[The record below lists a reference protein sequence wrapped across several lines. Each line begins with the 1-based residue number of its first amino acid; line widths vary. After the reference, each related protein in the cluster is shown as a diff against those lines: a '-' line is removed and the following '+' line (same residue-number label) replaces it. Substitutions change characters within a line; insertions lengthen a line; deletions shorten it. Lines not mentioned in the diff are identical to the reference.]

1 MSVLLDIDSSVLVI
15 LVASLAIDLIIGE
28 WPAKIHPTVWIGNI
42 ISAISKPLPR
52 TGSKSFIYGL
62 ILAICLPMTI
72 LISTWL
78 LLAYLKNVNQWIYI
92 LVSIYFL
99 KSSFSLRLLGST
111 SLKISK
117 TIKSS
122 GLDKSRTDLKALVS
136 RDPSQLNEQQVLA
149 ATIESVSENTSDSV
163 IAPLLMFAI
172 FGIPGALA
180 YRSINT
186 LDSMIG
192 YRGEFE
198 LLGKASA
205 KLDDIVNWI
214 PSRLSGALIVLSSI
228 FLPSQKFSS
237 SLSIMLKHHRNTESP
252 NAGWP
257 MAAMA
262 GALEIELSKQ
272 GHYSLG
278 QSKHPISHNDIQ
290 NSVRS
295 LYSSSLIF
303 TLIIAAIIVSRIY

>member
-1 MSVLLDIDSSVLVI
+1 MSIR
-15 LVASLAIDLIIGE
+15 
-28 WPAKIHPTVWIGNI
+28 NI
-42 ISAISKPLPR
+42 I
-52 TGSKSFIYGL
+52 FD
-62 ILAICLPMTI
+62 
-72 LISTWL
+72 W
-78 LLAYLKNVNQWIYI
+78 NI

-99 KSSFSLRLLGST
+99 KSSFSLKLLGST

-205 KLDDIVNWI
+205 KFPAVIAASCPVIASTTSKVSIGVRISCNSAI
-214 PSRLSGALIVLSSI
+214 SFIIFSSI
-228 FLPSQKFSS
+228 DSLP
-237 SLSIMLKHHRNTESP
+237 
-252 NAGWP
+252 A
-257 MAAMA
+257 
-262 GALEIELSKQ
+262 
-272 GHYSLG
+272 
-278 QSKHPISHNDIQ
+278 
-290 NSVRS
+290 
-295 LYSSSLIF
+295 
-303 TLIIAAIIVSRIY
+303 VSNIRTS